1 MRYFNKIK
9 SKYYSIIG
17 SKTHKIVVIESDDW
31 GTIRM
36 ASKSAF
42 NRLKSSGVNVES
54 NPFNKYDTLES
65 NEDMLHLYELL
76 DRYKDRNGNHPIIT
90 SNTIVANPD
99 FERIRQSDFTE
110 YYYELFTDTLTTY
123 PNRNQVKKLV
133 DLGHEKRFFKAQ
145 FHGREHVNVKQW
157 MRRLKEGDLNYLK
170 AFEERVFGIEE
181 TQKKTIRGNFMAA
194 FDFESSADKM
204 YVNQTIED
212 GLTIFKKLFGFS
224 SDSIIAPAAVWHS
237 DSEKVMSEN
246 GVKYVQGFVIQNM
259 PKIGADEY
267 LKKFHYLGQTNSFN
281 QKYLVRNCYF
291 EPSTNQNFDWVSNCL
306 KQIKMAFLFNKPAII
321 SMHRINFV
329 GGIEEKNRIE
339 SLSKF
344 ADLLNS
350 IMKNWPDVEFKS
362 SDELGDLIS

>member
-1 MRYFNKIK
+1 MLYFNKIK
-9 SKYYSIIG
+9 SKYYSSIG
-17 SKTHKIVVIESDDW
+17 SKTYKIVVIESDDW

-36 ASKSAF
+36 SSKSAF
-42 NRLKSSGVNVES
+42 NKLKSYGINVHS
-54 NPFNKYDTLES
+54 NPFNRYDTLES
-65 NEDMLHLYELL
+65 NDDLHHLYELL
-76 DRYKDRNGNHPIIT
+76 ENYKDIRGNTPIIT

-99 FERIRQSDFTE
+99 FERIKQSDFNE
-110 YYYELFTDTLTTY
+110 YYYELFTDTLINY
-123 PNRNQVKKLV
+123 PNSNEVKRLV

-170 AFEERVFGIEE
+170 AFDERVFGIEDSR
-181 TQKKTIRGNFMAA
+181 KKSIRGNYMAS
-194 FDFESSADKM
+194 FDFESTADKM

-212 GLTIFKKLFGFS
+212 GLTIFKKIFGFS
-224 SDSIIAPAAVWHS
+224 SDSIIAPAGVWHV
-237 DSEKVMSEN
+237 DSEKVMSDN
-246 GVKYVQGFVIQNM
+246 GVKYVQGFVIQNI
-259 PKIGADEY
+259 PQIGINEY
-267 LKKFHYLGQTNSFN
+267 LKKFHFLGETNAFD

-306 KQIKMAFLFNKPAII
+306 KQIKMAFLLNKPAII

-344 ADLLNS
+344 ADLLNK
-350 IMKNWPDVEFKS
+350 ILTYWPEVEFKS
-362 SDELGDLIS
+362 SDELGELIS